1 MAVLDTGI
9 YKHSDLNV
17 AGGYNRMST
26 DRSVWTDG
34 VGSRPLFE
42 DGSAAWARA
51 PAPCSATQD
60 SRGRIRVRRGAFVPP
75 LTAGLPLFSIFP

>member
-9 YKHSDLNV
+9 YKHPDLNV

-42 DGSAAWARA
+42 DGSAA
-51 PAPCSATQD
+51 
-60 SRGRIRVRRGAFVPP
+60 
-75 LTAGLPLFSIFP
+75 

>member
-9 YKHSDLNV
+9 GIYKHQDLNV

-26 DRSVWTDG
+26 DRSVWTEG
-34 VGSRPLFE
+34 GGSRPLFE

-51 PAPCSATQD
+51 PAPCSATRD
-60 SRGRIRVRRGAFVPP
+60 SRGRIRVRRGRSALDGGAP
-75 LTAGLPLFSIFP
+75 LV